1 MIEYDLK
8 KNNNK
13 KNEKA
18 YGKYYAKPHISE
30 TVDLDEL
37 ADHMHGHNSPFSAGT
52 IKGILIDAV
61 THIKE
66 LLLMGKNVKLDN
78 LAIFYI
84 SIKNKMGAENADDFT
99 VSKNIEGVR
108 MKARATGDFRSVNLN
123 LDANLKKY
131 GAKKRSLRPPPTPK
145 QLRHR
150 EIQARANLALPLTQA
165 AVRKAMDLS
174 NRDSISPLSLN
185 GDCKSLNMF
194 LNILTENDTRSIS
207 DDDWRRGG
215 AQ

>member
-78 LAIFYI
+78 LATSTSTSRTRWVQRTPTTSPYLR
-84 SIKNKMGAENADDFT
+84 T
-99 VSKNIEGVR
+99 SKE
-108 MKARATGDFRSVNLN
+108 
-123 LDANLKKY
+123 
-131 GAKKRSLRPPPTPK
+131 
-145 QLRHR
+145 
-150 EIQARANLALPLTQA
+150 
-165 AVRKAMDLS
+165 
-174 NRDSISPLSLN
+174 
-185 GDCKSLNMF
+185 
-194 LNILTENDTRSIS
+194 
-207 DDDWRRGG
+207 
-215 AQ
+215 

>member
-13 KNEKA
+13 KNVKA

-78 LAIFYI
+78 LGIFYI
-84 SIKNKMGAENADDFT
+84 SIKNKMGAEKADDFT

-131 GAKKRSLRPPPTPK
+131 GAKKKKSST
-145 QLRHR
+145 
-150 EIQARANLALPLTQA
+150 TT
-165 AVRKAMDLS
+165 
-174 NRDSISPLSLN
+174 DSGSTTDPGSDSGSTTAPGSDS
-185 GDCKSLNMF
+185 GDTGL
-194 LNILTENDTRSIS
+194 E
-207 DDDWRRGG
+207 
-215 AQ
+215 

>member
-13 KNEKA
+13 KNVKA

-131 GAKKRSLRPPPTPK
+131 GAKKKKSSTTTDPETTTPSGDTGK
-145 QLRHR
+145 
-150 EIQARANLALPLTQA
+150 
-165 AVRKAMDLS
+165 S
-174 NRDSISPLSLN
+174 DSGSTTNPGSSSE
-185 GDCKSLNMF
+185 GDGL
-194 LNILTENDTRSIS
+194 E
-207 DDDWRRGG
+207 
-215 AQ
+215 

>member
-1 MIEYDLK
+1 MIEYDLQ

-13 KNEKA
+13 KNVKA

-84 SIKNKMGAENADDFT
+84 SIKNKMGAEKADDFT

-131 GAKKRSLRPPPTPK
+131 GAKKKKSST
-145 QLRHR
+145 
-150 EIQARANLALPLTQA
+150 TT
-165 AVRKAMDLS
+165 
-174 NRDSISPLSLN
+174 DSGSTTDPGSDSGSTTAPGSDS
-185 GDCKSLNMF
+185 GDTGL
-194 LNILTENDTRSIS
+194 E
-207 DDDWRRGG
+207 
-215 AQ
+215 

>member
-1 MIEYDLK
+1 
-8 KNNNK
+8 
-13 KNEKA
+13 
-18 YGKYYAKPHISE
+18 
-30 TVDLDEL
+30 
-37 ADHMHGHNSPFSAGT
+37 MHGHNSPFSAGT

-84 SIKNKMGAENADDFT
+84 SIKNKMGAENADDFN

-131 GAKKRSLRPPPTPK
+131 GAKKKKSSTTTDTETTTPSGDTGK
-145 QLRHR
+145 
-150 EIQARANLALPLTQA
+150 
-165 AVRKAMDLS
+165 S
-174 NRDSISPLSLN
+174 DSGSTTNPGSGSE
-185 GDCKSLNMF
+185 GDGL
-194 LNILTENDTRSIS
+194 E
-207 DDDWRRGG
+207 
-215 AQ
+215 

>member
-66 LLLMGKNVKLDN
+66 LLLLGKNVKLDN

-123 LDANLKKY
+123 LEANLKKY
-131 GAKKRSLRPPPTPK
+131 GTKKKKATDPSNDPGTTPG
-145 QLRHR
+145 
-150 EIQARANLALPLTQA
+150 T
-165 AVRKAMDLS
+165 DS
-174 NRDSISPLSLN
+174 NPSGNTGSN
-185 GDCKSLNMF
+185 TGDNTEG
-194 LNILTENDTRSIS
+194 TEN
-207 DDDWRRGG
+207 GG
-215 AQ
+215 GNMD

>member
-18 YGKYYAKPHISE
+18 YGKYYAKPHVSE

-66 LLLMGKNVKLDN
+66 LLLLGKNVKLDN

-99 VSKNIEGVR
+99 VSKNIDGVR
-108 MKARATGDFRSVNLN
+108 MRARATGDFRSVNLN

-131 GAKKRSLRPPPTPK
+131 GAKKKKSSTTTDP
-145 QLRHR
+145 
-150 EIQARANLALPLTQA
+150 
-165 AVRKAMDLS
+165 DGGGS
-174 NRDSISPLSLN
+174 NTDGGGSNPGGSSSD
-185 GDCKSLNMF
+185 GDG
-194 LNILTENDTRSIS
+194 TVE
-207 DDDWRRGG
+207 
-215 AQ
+215 

>member
-8 KNNNK
+8 KNNNP

-18 YGKYYAKPHISE
+18 YGKYYAKPHVSE

-66 LLLMGKNVKLDN
+66 LLLLGKNVKLDN

-84 SIKNKMGAENADDFT
+84 SIKNKMGADNADDFT
-99 VSKNIEGVR
+99 VSKNIDGVR
-108 MKARATGDFRSVNLN
+108 MRARATGDFRSVNLN
-123 LDANLKKY
+123 LDANLKKH
-131 GAKKRSLRPPPTPK
+131 GAKKKKKSSTTTDPDGGGSNTDGGGSTPGGSG
-145 QLRHR
+145 
-150 EIQARANLALPLTQA
+150 
-165 AVRKAMDLS
+165 S
-174 NRDSISPLSLN
+174 NPGGSSSD
-185 GDCKSLNMF
+185 GDG
-194 LNILTENDTRSIS
+194 TVE
-207 DDDWRRGG
+207 
-215 AQ
+215 

>member
-13 KNEKA
+13 KNVKA

-66 LLLMGKNVKLDN
+66 LLLMGDRKSTRLN
-78 LAIFYI
+78 
-84 SIKNKMGAENADDFT
+84 S
-99 VSKNIEGVR
+99 SHVR
-108 MKARATGDFRSVNLN
+108 TSRMPSSA
-123 LDANLKKY
+123 
-131 GAKKRSLRPPPTPK
+131 
-145 QLRHR
+145 
-150 EIQARANLALPLTQA
+150 
-165 AVRKAMDLS
+165 
-174 NRDSISPLSLN
+174 
-185 GDCKSLNMF
+185 
-194 LNILTENDTRSIS
+194 
-207 DDDWRRGG
+207 
-215 AQ
+215 

>member
-13 KNEKA
+13 KNVKA

-66 LLLMGKNVKLDN
+66 LLLMGKNVKLAN

-84 SIKNKMGAENADDFT
+84 SIKNKMGAEKADDFT

-131 GAKKRSLRPPPTPK
+131 GAKKKKSST
-145 QLRHR
+145 
-150 EIQARANLALPLTQA
+150 TT
-165 AVRKAMDLS
+165 
-174 NRDSISPLSLN
+174 DSGSTTDPGSDSGSTTAPGSDS
-185 GDCKSLNMF
+185 GDSGL
-194 LNILTENDTRSIS
+194 E
-207 DDDWRRGG
+207 
-215 AQ
+215 

>member
-13 KNEKA
+13 KNMKA

-131 GAKKRSLRPPPTPK
+131 GAKKKKSSTTTDSGSTTDPG
-145 QLRHR
+145 
-150 EIQARANLALPLTQA
+150 
-165 AVRKAMDLS
+165 S
-174 NRDSISPLSLN
+174 NSGSTTAPGSDS
-185 GDCKSLNMF
+185 GDSGL
-194 LNILTENDTRSIS
+194 E
-207 DDDWRRGG
+207 
-215 AQ
+215 

>member
-1 MIEYDLK
+1 M
-8 KNNNK
+8 
-13 KNEKA
+13 KA

-84 SIKNKMGAENADDFT
+84 SIKNKMGAEKADDFT

-131 GAKKRSLRPPPTPK
+131 GAKKKKSST
-145 QLRHR
+145 
-150 EIQARANLALPLTQA
+150 TT
-165 AVRKAMDLS
+165 
-174 NRDSISPLSLN
+174 DSGSTTDPGSDSGSTTAPGSDS
-185 GDCKSLNMF
+185 GDTGL
-194 LNILTENDTRSIS
+194 E
-207 DDDWRRGG
+207 
-215 AQ
+215 

>member
-13 KNEKA
+13 KNVKA

-61 THIKE
+61 THI
-66 LLLMGKNVKLDN
+66 
-78 LAIFYI
+78 IFYI

-131 GAKKRSLRPPPTPK
+131 GAKKKKSST
-145 QLRHR
+145 
-150 EIQARANLALPLTQA
+150 TT
-165 AVRKAMDLS
+165 
-174 NRDSISPLSLN
+174 DSGSTTDPGSDSGSTTAPGSDS
-185 GDCKSLNMF
+185 GDTGL
-194 LNILTENDTRSIS
+194 E
-207 DDDWRRGG
+207 
-215 AQ
+215 

>member
-13 KNEKA
+13 KNVKA

-131 GAKKRSLRPPPTPK
+131 GAKKKKSST
-145 QLRHR
+145 
-150 EIQARANLALPLTQA
+150 AT
-165 AVRKAMDLS
+165 
-174 NRDSISPLSLN
+174 DSGSTTDPGSDSGSTTAPGSDS
-185 GDCKSLNMF
+185 GDSGL
-194 LNILTENDTRSIS
+194 E
-207 DDDWRRGG
+207 
-215 AQ
+215 

>member
-13 KNEKA
+13 KNVKA

-66 LLLMGKNVKLDN
+66 LLLRCKALHQNTYDRIRTWIPTSRDN
-78 LAIFYI
+78 AYLASLLAVFHLL
-84 SIKNKMGAENADDFT
+84 GT
-99 VSKNIEGVR
+99 VVEDRK
-108 MKARATGDFRSVNLN
+108 SV
-123 LDANLKKY
+123 
-131 GAKKRSLRPPPTPK
+131 
-145 QLRHR
+145 
-150 EIQARANLALPLTQA
+150 
-165 AVRKAMDLS
+165 V
-174 NRDSISPLSLN
+174 
-185 GDCKSLNMF
+185 
-194 LNILTENDTRSIS
+194 
-207 DDDWRRGG
+207 
-215 AQ
+215 

>member
-8 KNNNK
+8 KNNNP

-18 YGKYYAKPHISE
+18 YGKYYAKPHVSE

-66 LLLMGKNVKLDN
+66 LLLLGKNVKLDN

-84 SIKNKMGAENADDFT
+84 SIKNKMGADNADDFT
-99 VSKNIEGVR
+99 VSKNIDGVR
-108 MKARATGDFRSVNLN
+108 MRARATGDFRSVNLN

-131 GAKKRSLRPPPTPK
+131 GAKKKKTSSTTTDPDGGGSNTDGGGSTPGGSG
-145 QLRHR
+145 
-150 EIQARANLALPLTQA
+150 
-165 AVRKAMDLS
+165 S
-174 NRDSISPLSLN
+174 NPGGSSSD
-185 GDCKSLNMF
+185 GDG
-194 LNILTENDTRSIS
+194 TVE
-207 DDDWRRGG
+207 
-215 AQ
+215 

>member
-131 GAKKRSLRPPPTPK
+131 GAKKKKSSTPPTPK

-185 GDCKSLNMF
+185 GDCKSP
-194 LNILTENDTRSIS
+194 
-207 DDDWRRGG
+207 
-215 AQ
+215 

>member
-13 KNEKA
+13 KNVKA

-66 LLLMGKNVKLDN
+66 LLRMGKNVKLDN

-84 SIKNKMGAENADDFT
+84 SIKNKMGAEKADDFT

-131 GAKKRSLRPPPTPK
+131 GAKKKKSST
-145 QLRHR
+145 
-150 EIQARANLALPLTQA
+150 TT
-165 AVRKAMDLS
+165 
-174 NRDSISPLSLN
+174 DSGSTTDPGSDSGSTTAPGSDS
-185 GDCKSLNMF
+185 GDTGL
-194 LNILTENDTRSIS
+194 E
-207 DDDWRRGG
+207 
-215 AQ
+215 